1 VKRATWDAS
10 LHYWKIEYIRDN
22 VEVKMK
28 CRFLFLCT
36 GIFKHLAIIY
46 QPCRLTTWIFFS
58 GYYSYESGYTPV
70 FEGSENFKGP
80 IIHPQFWPK
89 DLNYA
94 NKKVVVIG
102 SGATAITLIP
112 SLLTPTEDSNQ
123 IAAHVT
129 MLQRS
134 PSYIVAAPSEDPFA
148 ARMYELFPQWL
159 AYQVIRIR
167 KIFFSYMMYTLAR
180 KYPKETKKSIMKDIQ
195 DALGP
200 DYDVNK
206 HFAPKYNAWDQR
218 LCLCPNG
225 DFFNVLK
232 NKTASVV
239 TDEIDCFNSDGIK
252 LKSGEHLE
260 ADIIVTA
267 TGLNL
272 LSLGGI
278 EFKVNGQVFDLSKAF
293 VYKGCMLSGLP
304 NMGWWVGYTNASYTL
319 KSDLTSYYFS
329 RLINYMDR
337 MNYTSCVPTPKDP
350 DMPQRP
356 LLTLTS
362 NYMQRSRHLYPKQS
376 LKAPWSYNN
385 NYFVDWYVL
394 CFGAIRNK
402 ELLFDSLDGGPD
414 E

>member
-1 VKRATWDAS
+1 
-10 LHYWKIEYIRDN
+10 
-22 VEVKMK
+22 M
-28 CRFLFLCT
+28 
-36 GIFKHLAIIY
+36 
-46 QPCRLTTWIFFS
+46 
-58 GYYSYESGYTPV
+58 
-70 FEGSENFKGP
+70 
-80 IIHPQFWPK
+80 HPQFWPN

-94 NKKVVVIG
+94 NKKIVVIG

-112 SLLTPTEDSNQ
+112 SLLVPSECNQ
-123 IAAHVT
+123 QKAAHVT

-134 PSYIVAAPSEDPFA
+134 PSYIVAAPSEDAFA
-148 ARMYELFPQWL
+148 SKMYSYLPEWL
-159 AYQVIRIR
+159 AYQIIRIR
-167 KIFFSYMMYTLAR
+167 KILSSYMMYTLAR
-180 KYPKETKKSIMKDIQ
+180 KYPNETKKAIMQDIQ
-195 DALGP
+195 NALGP
-200 DYDVNK
+200 DFDVKK
-206 HFAPKYNAWDQR
+206 HFSPRYDPWDQR

-225 DFFNVLK
+225 DFFAALK
-232 NKTASVV
+232 DKTASVV
-239 TDEIDCFNSDGIK
+239 TDEIDHFYSDGIV
-252 LKSGEHLE
+252 LKSGDKLE

-278 EFKVNGQVFDLSKAF
+278 QFIVNGKEFELSKAF

-329 RLINYMDR
+329 RLLNYMDR
-337 MNYTSCVPTPKDP
+337 LNYTSCVPTPKDSN
-350 DMPQRP
+350 MPQRP

-362 NYMQRSRHLYPKQS
+362 NYMTRSMHLYPKQS
-376 LKAPWSYNN
+376 LRAPWSYNN

-402 ELLFDSLDGGPD
+402 ELVFDSLSGSNED